1 MDQSLRFY
9 FIFRG
14 MKKLLFTFLF
24 LFPSILTFSQELN
37 FTVIINSDRARI
49 QNTNVFT
56 QMKNSF
62 EQFLNGR
69 SWTTD
74 EFKPEER
81 IKGNLLIT
89 INDVPQVGVY
99 SATVQIQT
107 VRPIYGTDY
116 ESLAFNFADRN
127 WNFEYIESQ
136 PLEFNRFTFL
146 NNISSLL
153 AFYANIALGLDYDTF
168 EKEGGSQ
175 FFAIANDIVNNAQQS
190 GRAGWVQSTSDRR
203 NRYWLINDI
212 YTSSVFSS
220 IREAYYFYHRQGL
233 DLLQVEPETAYQ
245 NILEAIKLVAAA
257 NKTQPNGIFTISF
270 MDAKSD
276 EISQILKNASLE
288 IRTEAVELLLE
299 VDPNNA
305 RKYNELLKS

>member
-1 MDQSLRFY
+1 MGRSLINSL
-9 FIFRG
+9 IFRG
-14 MKKLLFTFLF
+14 MKKLLFAILF
-24 LFPSILTFSQELN
+24 LGLGLRVSAQELN

-49 QNTNVFT
+49 QNTNIFD
-56 QMKNSF
+56 QMKTSF

-69 SWTTD
+69 SWTSD
-74 EFKPEER
+74 EFRPEER

-89 INDVPQVGVY
+89 INEVPQVGIY

-116 ESLAFNFADRN
+116 ESLVFNFADRN
-127 WNFEYIESQ
+127 WNFEFIESQ

-168 EKEGGSQ
+168 ENKGGDP

-220 IREAYYFYHRQGL
+220 IREAYYLYHRQGL
-233 DLLQVEPETAYQ
+233 DILQIEPDQAYK
-245 NILEAIKLVAAA
+245 NILEAIKLVANA

-276 EISQILKNASLE
+276 EISNVLKNAPLE
-288 IRTEAVELLLE
+288 IRTEAVELLLQ

>member
-1 MDQSLRFY
+1 
-9 FIFRG
+9 
-14 MKKLLFTFLF
+14 MKKWLFTFL
-24 LFPSILTFSQELN
+24 LFCLAQAGFSQELD

-49 QNTNVFT
+49 QNTDVFN
-56 QMKNSF
+56 QMKTSF

-74 EFKPEER
+74 EFRPEER

-89 INDVPQVGVY
+89 INDVPQVGY
-99 SATVQIQT
+99 YEATVQIQT
-107 VRPIYGTDY
+107 VRPIYGTNY
-116 ESLAFNFADRN
+116 ESLVFNFVDRN
-127 WNFEYIESQ
+127 WNFEYIESY
-136 PLEFNRFTFL
+136 PLEFNRFTYL

-153 AFYANIALGLDYDTF
+153 AFYAHIALGLDYDTF
-168 EKEGGSQ
+168 ASKGGDD
-175 FFAIANDIVNNAQQS
+175 FFEVANDIVNNAQQS
-190 GRAGWVQSTSDRR
+190 GRPGWMQSTSDRR

-212 YTSSVFSS
+212 YTSSVFST
-220 IREAYYFYHRQGL
+220 IREAYYLYHRQGL
-233 DLLQVEPETAYQ
+233 DILQSDPETAYQ
-245 NILEAIKLVAAA
+245 NMVQAIRLVSEA

-276 EISQILKNASLE
+276 EISKVLKNASLE
-288 IRTEAVELLLE
+288 LRTEAVKLLLE

>member
-220 IREAYYFYHRQGL
+220 IREAYYLYHRQGL
-233 DLLQVEPETAYQ
+233 DLLQLEPETAYQ

>member
-1 MDQSLRFY
+1 M
-9 FIFRG
+9 
-14 MKKLLFTFLF
+14 LFTFLF

-220 IREAYYFYHRQGL
+220 IREAYYLYHRQGL

>member
-1 MDQSLRFY
+1 
-9 FIFRG
+9 
-14 MKKLLFTFLF
+14 MKKGLFTFL
-24 LFPSILTFSQELN
+24 LFCLAQAGFSQELD

-49 QNTNVFT
+49 QNTDVFN
-56 QMKNSF
+56 QMKTSF

-74 EFKPEER
+74 EFRPEER

-89 INDVPQVGVY
+89 INDVPQVGY
-99 SATVQIQT
+99 YEATVQIQT
-107 VRPIYGTDY
+107 VRPIYGTNY
-116 ESLAFNFADRN
+116 ESLVFNFVDRN
-127 WNFEYIESQ
+127 WNFEYIESY
-136 PLEFNRFTFL
+136 PLEFNRFTYL

-153 AFYANIALGLDYDTF
+153 AFYAHIALGLDYDTF
-168 EKEGGSQ
+168 ASKGGDD
-175 FFAIANDIVNNAQQS
+175 FFEVANDIVNNAQQS
-190 GRAGWVQSTSDRR
+190 GRPGWMQSTSDRR

-212 YTSSVFSS
+212 YTSSVFST
-220 IREAYYFYHRQGL
+220 IREAYYLYHRQGL
-233 DLLQVEPETAYQ
+233 DILQSDPETAYQ
-245 NILEAIKLVAAA
+245 NMVQAIRLVSEA

-276 EISQILKNASLE
+276 EISKVLKNASLE
-288 IRTEAVELLLE
+288 LRTEAVKLLLE